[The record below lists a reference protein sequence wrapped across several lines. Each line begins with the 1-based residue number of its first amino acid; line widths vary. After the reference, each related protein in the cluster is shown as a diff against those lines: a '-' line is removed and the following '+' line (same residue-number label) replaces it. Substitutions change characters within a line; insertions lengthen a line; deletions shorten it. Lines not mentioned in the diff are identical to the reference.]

1 MISAASSEFLKEF
14 TLFAER
20 DHDEKE
26 TLIIQRANGKN
37 AVFMSMDTYNALQK
51 ELFGLRQKN
60 TRT

>member
-1 MISAASSEFLKEF
+1 MISTASSAFLKEF

-20 DHDEKE
+20 VHDENE

-37 AVFMSMDTYNALQK
+37 AVFMSMDTYNTLQK
-51 ELFGLRQKN
+51 ELFELRQKN

>member
-20 DHDEKE
+20 VHDEKE
-26 TLIIQRANGKN
+26 ALIIQRANGKN
-37 AVFMSMDTYNALQK
+37 AVFMSMDTYNTLQK
-51 ELFGLRQKN
+51 ELFELRQKN

>member
-26 TLIIQRANGKN
+26 TLIIQRSNGKN

>member
-20 DHDEKE
+20 VHDEKE

-37 AVFMSMDTYNALQK
+37 AVFMSMDTYNTLQK

>member
-14 TLFAER
+14 TLFAKR
-20 DHDEKE
+20 VHDEKE

-37 AVFMSMDTYNALQK
+37 AVFMSMDTYNTLQK
-51 ELFGLRQKN
+51 ELFELRQKN